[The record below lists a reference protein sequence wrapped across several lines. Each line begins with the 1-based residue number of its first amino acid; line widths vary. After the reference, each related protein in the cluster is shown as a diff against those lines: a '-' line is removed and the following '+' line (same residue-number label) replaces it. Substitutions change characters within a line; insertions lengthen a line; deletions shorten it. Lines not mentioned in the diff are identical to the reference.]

1 MPINIGAGPPI
12 RKASDRI
19 VFLSTGSLAQAFS
32 QCHDS
37 RFMLCSLFL
46 VAFVVCS
53 LVSYFTFTVF
63 YAWSSYINTA
73 DSPRSLFFSFLP
85 VPSLRL
91 TSSLILFPSCSCFL
105 FFLSD
110 YYSCS
115 TSLYQAI
122 IRSCNQSSP

>member
-53 LVSYFTFTVF
+53 LVSYFTFFCT
-63 YAWSSYINTA
+63 WSLYINTA
-73 DSPRSLFFSFLP
+73 DSPGSLFFSFRP

-91 TSSLILFPSCSCFL
+91 VSSLILFPSCSCFL

-122 IRSCNQSSP
+122 IRSCSKSLP